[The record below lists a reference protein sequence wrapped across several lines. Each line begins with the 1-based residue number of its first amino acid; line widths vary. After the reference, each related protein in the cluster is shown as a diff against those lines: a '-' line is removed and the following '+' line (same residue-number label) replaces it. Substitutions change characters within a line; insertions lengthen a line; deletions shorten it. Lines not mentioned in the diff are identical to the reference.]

1 MENNRNKKEELE
13 KKVYELILGIAV
25 NSGLEVRTIRDETN
39 ILNDLGFDSVA
50 LIELIVE
57 IENEF
62 NVEMDEDDMDVN
74 NLVVVGN
81 LISMIDERISL

>member
-1 MENNRNKKEELE
+1 MENNRIKKEELE
-13 KKVYELILGIAV
+13 KKVYELILQIAI
-25 NSGLEVRTIRDETN
+25 NSGLEVGTLSDEIN
-39 ILNDLGFDSVA
+39 ISSDLGFDSVA

-62 NVEMDEDDMDVN
+62 DVELDEDDMDVN

>member
-1 MENNRNKKEELE
+1 MENNRIKKEELE
-13 KKVYELILGIAV
+13 EKVYELILQIAI
-25 NSGLEVRTIRDETN
+25 NSGLEVGTLSDETN
-39 ILNDLGFDSVA
+39 ISSDLGFDSVA

-62 NVEMDEDDMDVN
+62 DVEMDEDDMDVN

-81 LISMIDERISL
+81 LISMINERISL